1 MQILIEFIVS
11 MIVLLLIGCTNHEFL
26 DKECTFLGTHAIR
39 EAMRQSC
46 TGRLRTDY
54 T

>member
-26 DKECTFLGTHAIR
+26 DKEHTFPGTHAIS
-39 EAMRQSC
+39 EAVRQNC
-46 TGRLRTDY
+46 TGHLRTSY
-54 T
+54 S